1 MSFASS
7 HIIPAFQSSARK
19 AWHPTTCTPLTP
31 RRASELVGGVQH
43 PNPSSVVPAGAHSCS
58 VAVEVASGLGVGLIR
73 ADVSNDSQH
82 EELGCPDEM
91 PGQLEHCRARNF
103 GASTLHTS
111 RTSIS

>member
-43 PNPSSVVPAGAHSCS
+43 PNPSSVVSAGAHSCS

-73 ADVSNDSQH
+73 AVVKAASCTQTFDMTDVTQV
-82 EELGCPDEM
+82 
-91 PGQLEHCRARNF
+91 QLDHC
-103 GASTLHTS
+103 
-111 RTSIS
+111 